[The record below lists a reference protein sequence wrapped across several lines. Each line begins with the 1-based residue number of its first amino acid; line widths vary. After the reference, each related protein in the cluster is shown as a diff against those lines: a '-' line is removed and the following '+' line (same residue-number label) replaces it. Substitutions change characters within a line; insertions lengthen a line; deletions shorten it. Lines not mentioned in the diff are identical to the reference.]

1 MATVQ
6 VRMDENVKVKFDKLA
21 EKINSQRNKLNM
33 SKLNTA
39 QMIELAVI
47 ALDESYKNNKV
58 QS

>member
-6 VRMDENVKVKFDKLA
+6 VRMDERVKVKFDKLA
-21 EKINSQRNKLNM
+21 EKINSQRAKLNM

-47 ALDESYKNNKV
+47 ALDESYKTNKSG
-58 QS
+58 Q